1 MHPLLRRMLAAPA
14 RAAMGIVAAISS
26 LPLLLGQRFQG
37 RDHTLVQLGFTCAHR
52 DADRL
57 VLDRALGGGGPV
69 LQDPLGQAL
78 YPATWLLRPLPPEL
92 AASLYVTLHLTLAA
106 GAAALLARELGGGRR
121 AVLATGL
128 AFALCGTVVDLVQH
142 GPFLCAAVWLPLG
155 WAGARAL
162 LRGRS
167 PWGAAALGASVGMLV
182 LGGEPQSALML
193 ALVAA
198 VEVGASMA
206 RRAPLARRVA
216 GALWVAAAGVAGAL
230 LAAAQVLA
238 TLGLRGAT
246 ARAAGV
252 GIDPRWALD
261 AVKSIALVVPVSLT
275 EDAAHGAS
283 PLSAWTGARMSADLW
298 NSSPY
303 LGALLLV
310 GAAVGAWSR
319 TRGTAAL
326 LSVAALALAGGERLK
341 VLPLL
346 ARIIPPLGLFRYP
359 EKYLTL
365 ASLGLVVLGVNAW
378 SLARRSAPVRAALQR
393 GAWAALVGLGALLVA
408 AVLRRDAIERAAAH
422 VAEPALGLADLPSLS
437 ALLTLRLAIAVGVV
451 AAGAVLLGSRR
462 RAAWGLALL
471 VGDLALFAAQTLPL
485 APPVLAVRSPYE
497 ELLPPDA
504 MLCHGVGLT
513 PYAPVVPGF
522 TEGVRRGAVFNRVE
536 LRQDVHQCSRVAA
549 PNFYLPSAQYPTLR
563 LAKTL
568 LDASTAGGV
577 QVARALGCTHLL
589 VAHRAHDSL
598 VPFPEGVSRTRLFAI
613 PDPLPAVS
621 VARRPVR
628 VGRLRETFRA
638 LLEGGG
644 AAEVARWLDDPARGA
659 PISLPGGD
667 GVRGAAVTWRG
678 ATAGTLTAE
687 GDGGAVLVLRR
698 PWWPG
703 WTATQRGRALPTL
716 RAAGAQLAVVV
727 GDVSAGPVTLEY
739 RVWGLRLGAG
749 LSALGLAA
757 LGALTAALSRRRYD

>member
-1 MHPLLRRMLAAPA
+1 MHPLLRRMLATPA
-14 RAAMGIVAAISS
+14 RAAMGIVAACTT
-26 LPLLLGQRFQG
+26 LPLLFGLRFQG

-92 AASLYVTLHLTLAA
+92 AASLYVALHLSLAA
-106 GAAALLARELGGGRR
+106 GAAALLARELGGSRR
-121 AVLATGL
+121 GALATGL
-128 AFALCGTVVDLVQH
+128 AFVLCGTVVDLPQH

-162 LRGRS
+162 LRARS
-167 PWGAAALGASVGMLV
+167 AWGAAALGASVGMLV

-198 VEVGASMA
+198 VEVGAAMA
-206 RRAPLARRVA
+206 RRGSLARRA
-216 GALWVAAAGVAGAL
+216 GGALWVAAAGVAGAL

-252 GIDPRWALD
+252 GLDNRWALD
-261 AVKSIALVVPVSLT
+261 ALKSIALVVPVSLT
-275 EDAAHGAS
+275 EDALHGAS

-326 LSVAALALAGGERLK
+326 IGFTALALAAGDRLK
-341 VLPLL
+341 VLPWL
-346 ARIIPPLGLFRYP
+346 ARVIPPLGLFRYP

-365 ASLGLVVLGVNAW
+365 ASLGLVVLGVNTW
-378 SLARRSAPVRAALQR
+378 SLARRSAQVRAALQR
-393 GAWAALVGLGALLVA
+393 GVWAALAGLGALLVA
-408 AVLRRDAIERAAAH
+408 SLLRRDVIERAAAH
-422 VAEPALGLADLPSLS
+422 VEVPALGLADLPSLS
-437 ALLTLRLAIAVGVV
+437 TLLTLRLVVAVGVA
-451 AAGAVLLGSRR
+451 AAGALLLRSPR

-497 ELLPPDA
+497 EVLPPDA
-504 MLCHGVGLT
+504 MLCHGIGLT
-513 PYAPVVPGF
+513 PYAPMVPGF
-522 TEGVRRGAVFNRVE
+522 TEGVHRGTVFNRVE
-536 LRQDVHQCSRVAA
+536 LRQDVHQCGRVAT

-563 LAKTL
+563 MAKTL
-568 LDASTAGGV
+568 MDESTAGGV

-598 VPFPEGVSRTRLFAI
+598 VPFPEEMPRRRLFAI
-613 PDPLPAVS
+613 PDPLPTVS

-628 VGRLRETFRA
+628 VARLRETFHA
-638 LLEGGG
+638 LLQGGG
-644 AAEVARWLDDPARGA
+644 AADAVRWLDDPGRGA
-659 PISLPGGD
+659 PIALPAGD
-667 GVRGAAVTWRG
+667 GVRLAAVTWRG
-678 ATAGTLTAE
+678 ATAGTITAQGE
-687 GDGGAVLVLRR
+687 GGAVLVLRR

-703 WTATQRGRALPTL
+703 WTATQGGRSLPTL
-716 RAAGAQLAVVV
+716 RAAGTQLAVVV
-727 GDVSAGPVTLEY
+727 ADVNAGPITLQD
-739 RVWGLRLGAG
+739 RVSGLGLGAG

-757 LGALTAALSRRRYD
+757 LGALAVALSRRRR